1 MQYIYNVNMF
11 CIISL
16 HYVVRGELAIRGD
29 SRQRASFLPLFV
41 FALALTWLYERTE
54 GLLAPMLAHG
64 LFNAANLII
73 LLSQTE

>member
-1 MQYIYNVNMF
+1 MWFVA
-11 CIISL
+11 SL
-16 HYVVRGELAIRGD
+16 LFAAIHG
-29 SRQRASFLPLFV
+29 SAPVFLPLFV